1 MDTYLIVKT
10 MTKKTNWTMIAAIA
24 AVVLI
29 FLSGSAAYTDVKEDV
44 KANSTKIA
52 SEEKINDERYEH
64 IKEQLQFLVERAIQE

>member
-1 MDTYLIVKT
+1 MA
-10 MTKKTNWTMIAAIA
+10 KKKNNWNMIAAVA

-29 FLSGSAAYTDVKEDV
+29 FISGSAAYTDAKEDI
-44 KANSTKIA
+44 KENSTKIA